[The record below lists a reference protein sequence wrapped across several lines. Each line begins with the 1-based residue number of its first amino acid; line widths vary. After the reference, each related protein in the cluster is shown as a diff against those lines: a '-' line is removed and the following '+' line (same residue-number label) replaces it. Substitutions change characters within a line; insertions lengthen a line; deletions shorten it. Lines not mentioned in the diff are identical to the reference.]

1 MTTPNPEWLMLTPG
15 GALKAFG
22 QAATAPHE
30 LALQHLLSADAALET
45 AAWLDSESRTPDIL
59 EEAIANGWVQRLQQP
74 MQGPDS
80 HLDHFLQHVVAS
92 LSDERRAALA
102 SESGFC
108 LGRAGLEAD
117 EAEVLCAA
125 AADYFD
131 FAKRQTRRG
140 WDIHRHFVTFHR
152 EAHLLLPTHTFVP
165 LWVDGVGY
173 WLVILGE
180 PLLNNPALVELLWGI
195 KRAGS
200 RFGDATAGL

>member
-1 MTTPNPEWLMLTPG
+1 MTAILPLINVLGFIVTLFALTMIIPLLF
-15 GALKAFG
+15 ALIG
-22 QAATAPHE
+22 
-30 LALQHLLSADAALET
+30 ADAALPASTWLT
-45 AAWLDSESRTPDIL
+45 ANTQSAGLL
-59 EEAIANGWVQRLQQP
+59 EQAIAAGWVQRLQQP

-108 LGRAGLEAD
+108 LGRAGLQSDEAD
-117 EAEVLCAA
+117 VLCAA

-140 WDIHRHFVTFHR
+140 WDISRHYVTFHR
-152 EAHLLLPTHTFVP
+152 EAHLLLPSHTFVP

-195 KRAGS
+195 KRAGN
-200 RFGDATAGL
+200 RFGDPAAGL

>member
-1 MTTPNPEWLMLTPG
+1 MTSPHTEWLMLTPG
-15 GALKAFG
+15 GALQAFA
-22 QAATAPHE
+22 QTSATESE
-30 LALQHLLSADAALET
+30 LALQHLLSGEAALPAE
-45 AAWLDSESRTPDIL
+45 AWLGDAGRTAEL
-59 EEAIANGWVQRLQQP
+59 LAQAIEKGWVQRLQQP

-92 LSDERRAALA
+92 LSDERKAALA
-102 SESGFC
+102 SEGGFC

-117 EAEVLCAA
+117 EADVLCAA

-140 WDIHRHFVTFHR
+140 WDISRHYVTFHR
-152 EAHLLLPTHTFVP
+152 ESHLLLPSHTFVP

-173 WLVILGE
+173 WLVIVGE

-195 KRAGS
+195 KRAGR
-200 RFGDATAGL
+200 RFGDNAAGL

>member
-1 MTTPNPEWLMLTPG
+1 MTTPDREWLMLTPR
-15 GALKAFG
+15 GALQVFA
-22 QAATAPHE
+22 QASASTTE
-30 LALQHLLSADAALET
+30 QALQLLLSTDAAMPT
-45 AAWLDSESRTPDIL
+45 ATWLARSGETPDVL
-59 EEAIANGWVQRLQQP
+59 NDAIERGWVQRLQQP
-74 MQGPDS
+74 MRGPDTQ
-80 HLDHFLQHVVAS
+80 LDHFLQHVVAS
-92 LSDERRAALA
+92 LSDERKAALA

-117 EAEVLCAA
+117 EADVLCAA

-140 WDIHRHFVTFHR
+140 WDISRHYVTFHR
-152 EAHLLLPTHTFVP
+152 ESHLLLPSHTFVP
-165 LWVDGVGY
+165 MWVDGVGY

-200 RFGDATAGL
+200 RFGNATPGQ

>member
-1 MTTPNPEWLMLTPG
+1 MTSPHSEWLMLTPA
-15 GALKAFG
+15 GALQAFA
-22 QAATAPHE
+22 QAAATE
-30 LALQHLLSADAALET
+30 SDLALQHLLSSEAALSADAWLSSSGHSPELL
-45 AAWLDSESRTPDIL
+45 AASIDK
-59 EEAIANGWVQRLQQP
+59 GWVQRLQQP

-92 LSDERRAALA
+92 LSDERKAALA
-102 SESGFC
+102 SEGGFC

-140 WDIHRHFVTFHR
+140 WDISRHYLTFHR
-152 EAHLLLPTHTFVP
+152 ESHLLLPSHTFVP

-195 KRAGS
+195 KRAGR
-200 RFGDATAGL
+200 RFGDNAAGL